1 MSITSSLSAMV
12 GAIARR
18 LWPRQLFRQ
27 IVLTVLIVVALASLG
42 YAAHTLDDVSDT
54 LEKSVHNDLTALAK
68 NIAISSAGFLLA
80 NDYAAVEEL
89 LLRMAEY
96 PGIERIEITRVNG
109 NTVSRVV
116 RGEDDHIYPDF
127 SKTPHVP
134 HSSQGAHRMSL
145 DYPIKAG
152 APLGSVHIDFS
163 LEALTKVRA
172 HIWEDTLIAWV
183 LTAGLTVISL
193 TLLLRRPARV
203 LAQATAFAEGL
214 DTSNG
219 RALRIAYGNIEFEKL
234 CEAMNR
240 ASLRLFEQQQALKNS
255 SERIEAI
262 LENAADAIIVIDDH
276 GFMET
281 FNYAAE
287 KMFGYDSSAIIGR
300 PMHVL
305 LPPKWR
311 YVVPQALNRSLFS
324 AAPQERLEAMGL
336 RRDGSSFSIELSV
349 SEFHLSGTRKL
360 IGIIRDIT
368 ERKQFETQILHQAT
382 HDALTGL
389 PNRVLFHDILAHVM
403 PRVQRTGK
411 LLAVMFLDLDG
422 FKNIN
427 DTLGHEY
434 GDILLKEIAQ
444 RLARILRTDDMI
456 ARQGGDEF
464 TIFLQDI
471 SAVEDIIQIAEKILA
486 VVAEP
491 FLMAGHEMHVTA
503 SIGITVFPI
512 DDMNLDS
519 LLRNADTAMYRAK
532 ELGKNN
538 FQFYTAQMNTLI
550 RERMEIEN
558 LLHHALARKELLLH
572 YQPQINLKTG
582 KIVAVEALL
591 RWNHPTKGMV
601 PPEKFIPVAEES
613 GLIVSIGEWVLYTAC
628 RQNKAWRDAG
638 LPHIR
643 MAVNLSAR
651 QFRQPHL
658 ATVVAKA
665 MASAEIDPRSG
676 SLELELTESMIM
688 YDMGKTVATLHEL
701 HNMGVRLSIDD
712 FGTGYSSLSY
722 LKRFPISALKIDQ
735 SFVQDITTD
744 ADAAAIASTVVM
756 LANSLK
762 LSVVAE
768 GVETAEQLASLRN
781 MECDEAQGYYFS
793 EPLPPEKMETLLR
806 NEWVWHEHIQHRES

>member
-1 MSITSSLSAMV
+1 MSVTSSLSARV
-12 GAIARR
+12 GAIAHR

-42 YAAHTLDDVSDT
+42 YAAHTLDDVSDL
-54 LEKSVHNDLTALAK
+54 LEESVHNDLTALAE
-68 NIAISSAGFLLA
+68 NIAISSAGLLLA
-80 NDYAAVEEL
+80 NDYAALEEL

-96 PGIERIEITRVNG
+96 PSIERIEITRVNG
-109 NTVSRVV
+109 STVSRVV
-116 RGEDDHIYPDF
+116 RGENGHVSPDF

-163 LEALTKVRA
+163 LEALTNVRA

-262 LENAADAIIVIDDH
+262 LENAADAIIVIDDN

-287 KMFGYDSSAIIGR
+287 KMFGYDSGAIIGR

-311 YVVPQALNRSLFS
+311 YVVPQALSRSLFS

-444 RLARILRTDDMI
+444 RLTRILRTDDMI

-471 SAVEDIIQIAEKILA
+471 SAVEDIIQIAEKIL
-486 VVAEP
+486 VVAAEP

-572 YQPQINLKTG
+572 YQPQVNLKTG

-638 LPHIR
+638 LSHIR

-658 ATVVAKA
+658 ATVVANA
-665 MASAEIDPRSG
+665 MASAELDPHSG

-688 YDMGKTVATLHEL
+688 HDMGKTVATLHEL

-806 NEWVWHEHIQHRES
+806 NECVWREHI

>member
-1 MSITSSLSAMV
+1 MNIIKV
-12 GAIARR
+12 IVRR

-27 IVLTVLIVVALASLG
+27 MVLTVLLVVTLASFG
-42 YAAHTLDDVSDT
+42 YAIHAVEDVSKT
-54 LEKSVHNDLTALAK
+54 LKESVRQELTALAK
-68 NIAISSAGFLLA
+68 NIAVSSAGFLLV

-96 PGIERIEITRVNG
+96 PGIQRIEITRANG
-109 NTVSRVV
+109 GIVSRVV
-116 RGEDDHIYPDF
+116 RGGDNRIRADF
-127 SKTPHVP
+127 SKTPYRLP
-134 HSSQGAHRMSL
+134 HLSNGLRWLSL

-152 APLGSVHIDFS
+152 STLGSVHIDFS
-163 LEALTKVRA
+163 LEALAKIRIHTWQNAALGLGLMVGLV
-172 HIWEDTLIAWV
+172 IVSLI
-183 LTAGLTVISL
+183 
-193 TLLLRRPARV
+193 LLFRRPARI

-214 DTSNG
+214 DAGGGHTLKVVRST
-219 RALRIAYGNIEFEKL
+219 IELERL

-240 ASLRLFEQQQALKNS
+240 ASLRLFEQQQALS
-255 SERIEAI
+255 SSSQRLEAI
-262 LENAADAIIVIDDH
+262 LENAADAIIVIDAQ
-276 GFMET
+276 GFMES
-281 FNYAAE
+281 FNRAAE
-287 KMFGYDSSAIIGR
+287 KMFGYDSVTIIGQ
-300 PMHVL
+300 PMQVL

-311 YVVPQALNRSLFS
+311 YAVPQALSRTLFS
-324 AAPQERLEAMGL
+324 AAPQERFEAMGL
-336 RRDGSSFSIELSV
+336 RHDGSIFSIELSV

-360 IGIIRDIT
+360 VGIIRDIT

-427 DTLGHEY
+427 DTLGHEF
-434 GDILLKEIAQ
+434 GDALLKEIAR
-444 RLARILRTDDMI
+444 RLTKILRTDDMI

-486 VVAEP
+486 TAAEP
-491 FLMAGHEMHVTA
+491 LLMAGHEMHITA

-512 DDMNLDS
+512 DDENLES

-538 FQFYTAQMNTLI
+538 FQFYTAQMNALI
-550 RERMEIEN
+550 RERMDTEN
-558 LLHHALARKELLLH
+558 LLRHALKKNELLLH
-572 YQPQINLKTG
+572 YQPLISLATG
-582 KIVAVEALL
+582 KIVAAEALL
-591 RWNHPTKGMV
+591 RWNHPVKGLMQ
-601 PPEKFIPVAEES
+601 PEKFIPVAEES
-613 GLIVSIGEWVLYTAC
+613 GLIVPIGEWVLYAAC
-628 RQNKAWRDAG
+628 QQNKAWRDAG
-638 LPHIR
+638 LTPIR

-658 ATVVAKA
+658 ARVVAKA
-665 MASAEIDPRSG
+665 MAAAQLDPRLG

-688 YDMGKTVATLHEL
+688 HDMGKTIATLHEL
-701 HNMGVRLSIDD
+701 HDMGVRLSIDD

-722 LKRFPISALKIDQ
+722 LKKFPLSTLKIDQ
-735 SFVQDITTD
+735 SFVREITTD
-744 ADAAAIASTVVM
+744 TDAAAIASTVVM

-762 LSVVAE
+762 LSVTAE
-768 GVETAEQLASLRN
+768 GVETLAQLSALHRMGCN
-781 MECDEAQGYYFS
+781 EVQGYYFS
-793 EPLPPEKMETLLR
+793 EPLPAEKFGELLR
-806 NEWVWHEHIQHRES
+806 EDATWSGFHHL

>member
-287 KMFGYDSSAIIGR
+287 KMFGHDSSAIIGR

-806 NEWVWHEHIQHRES
+806 NEWVWHEHIQP

>member
-1 MSITSSLSAMV
+1 MSITSSLSTKV
-12 GAIARR
+12 GAIAHR
-18 LWPRQLFRQ
+18 LWPRQLFQQ
-27 IVLTVLIVVALASLG
+27 IVLTVLIVVMLASLG
-42 YAAHTLDDVSDT
+42 YAAHTIDDVSEV
-54 LEKSVHNDLTALAK
+54 LEESVHNEMTALAE
-68 NIAISSAGFLLA
+68 NIAISSAGFMLV
-80 NDYAAVEEL
+80 NDYAAIEEL
-89 LLRMAEY
+89 LLRIAEY
-96 PGIERIEITRVNG
+96 PGIERIEVTQANG
-109 NTVSRVV
+109 NIVSRVV
-116 RGEDDHIYPDF
+116 RGMDNHVSPDF
-127 SKTPHVP
+127 SKAPYV
-134 HSSQGAHRMSL
+134 SRLSQSTSLMSL

-152 APLGSVHIDFS
+152 AVLGSVHIDFS
-163 LEALTKVRA
+163 LEALAKLRA
-172 HIWEDTLIAWV
+172 HLWKDTLIGWV

-193 TLLLRRPARV
+193 LLLFRRPARV
-203 LAQATAFAEGL
+203 LARATAFAEGL
-214 DTSNG
+214 SAGNG
-219 RALRIAYGNIEFEKL
+219 SALRMAYGNIEFEKL

-240 ASLRLFEQQQALKNS
+240 ASLRLFEQQQELKNS
-255 SERIEAI
+255 SERLEAI
-262 LENAADAIIVIDDH
+262 LENAADAIIVIDDN
-276 GFMET
+276 GFMES
-281 FNYAAE
+281 FNRAAE
-287 KMFGYDSSAIIGR
+287 KMFDYDSGAIIGR
-300 PMHVL
+300 PMHIL

-324 AAPQERLEAMGL
+324 AAPQERFEAMGL
-336 RRDGSSFSIELSV
+336 RRDGSSFFIELSV

-411 LLAVMFLDLDG
+411 LLAVMFLDLDE

-444 RLARILRTDDMI
+444 RLTKTLRTDDMI

-471 SAVEDIIQIAEKILA
+471 SAIEGIIQIAEKILA
-486 VVAEP
+486 AAAEP
-491 FLMAGHEMHVTA
+491 LFVAGHEIHVTA

-512 DDMNLDS
+512 DDTNLES

-532 ELGKNN
+532 SLGKNN

-558 LLHHALARKELLLH
+558 LLRHALARKEMLLH
-572 YQPQINLKTG
+572 YQPQVNIKTG

-591 RWNHPTKGMV
+591 RWNHPTKGLV

-613 GLIVSIGEWVLYTAC
+613 GLIVSIGEWVLHTAC
-628 RQNKAWRDAG
+628 KQNKAWRDAG
-638 LPHIR
+638 LPHVR

-665 MASAEIDPRSG
+665 MASAELDPRSG

-688 YDMGKTVATLHEL
+688 HDMAKTVTTLHEL
-701 HNMGVRLSIDD
+701 HDMGVRLSIDD

-722 LKRFPISALKIDQ
+722 LKKFPISTLKIDQ
-735 SFVQDITTD
+735 SFIQDITTD
-744 ADAAAIASTVVM
+744 SDAAAIASTVVM

-768 GVETAEQLASLRN
+768 GVETAAQLTSLRH

-793 EPLPPEKMETLLR
+793 EPLPAEKMEALLR
-806 NEWVWHEHIQHRES
+806 SEWAWSEHA